1 MKNTIPIEL
10 YLAGALCVAIALMGC
25 GGGGASAIP
34 SVQASTHAAVPS
46 KLHDIAS
53 PLRTKPV
60 DGDPYEYLIGDTSIV
75 INRDT
80 PAGLGKDALNGG
92 YRTDLP
98 AIYIQGTH
106 QNYGDKGAV
115 VVQSRIKPHPQA
127 ARNRDWLDSNSI
139 VGLTVGLIHDGPRT
153 YSQMAE
159 SAAHDNG
166 HQDTSSVAINTR
178 LVRTSDPARDTIKTM
193 WANYLAS
200 CWEGSRPCDSAYL
213 VHGRYRSGL
222 DLAQTDL
229 DERQAAIVLRKGQRI
244 YFDAERVFP
253 TRGHASGLTQDLGSR
268 AYVTMDEDGYIS
280 FGNVRGV
287 RVNGRAL

>member
-1 MKNTIPIEL
+1 MATKHHIFAALAAATIL
-10 YLAGALCVAIALMGC
+10 SAC
-25 GGGGASAIP
+25 GGSSAP
-34 SVQASTHAAVPS
+34 DLSPVPAAKAQSVPALPS
-46 KLHDIAS
+46 KLHDIATT
-53 PLRTKPV
+53 LRTKPV

-80 PAGLGKDALNGG
+80 PAGVGKDALNGG

-106 QNYGDKGAV
+106 ANYGDKGAI

-139 VGLTVGLIHDGPRT
+139 VGLTVGLLHDGPRT
-153 YSQMAE
+153 YSQTAE
-159 SAAHDNG
+159 SASIDNG
-166 HQDTSSVAINTR
+166 YQDTSAVAFNSR
-178 LVRTSDPARDTIKTM
+178 LIRTSRPDADTIKTL

-200 CWEGSRPCDSAYL
+200 CWEGTRTCDAAYM
-213 VHGRYRSGL
+213 VHGKYKSGV
-222 DLAQTDL
+222 DLAQADL

-244 YFDAERVFP
+244 YFDADRVFP
-253 TRGHASGLTQDLGSR
+253 ARGHASGLTQDLASR
-268 AYVTMDEDGYIS
+268 AYVTMDEDGFIS
-280 FGNVRGV
+280 FGNVRGL